1 MSQLKITEM
10 FQRKKTVV
18 NIFCARRS
26 LILCIGLVILCIGL
40 GNSCKMGTTGLGV
53 DIIVS

>member
-1 MSQLKITEM
+1 MSQLKITEI
-10 FQRKKTVV
+10 FQRKKTAV

-26 LILCIGLVILCIGL
+26 LILCIGLVILCIRL